1 MSFSFADM
9 TMDEKDAAEI
19 AARQCDS
26 ARIGVVDVDTSKQ
39 SYVLKMDLRLIPIL
53 GCTYTILF
61 LDRTN
66 SGSRILC
73 LPVVN

>member
-1 MSFSFADM
+1 MNL
-9 TMDEKDAAEI
+9 DEKSAATI
-19 AARQCDS
+19 AAQDS
-26 ARIGVVDVDTSKQ
+26 ESNEVRIVDVVLSKQ

-66 SGSRILC
+66 SELGRLYVWP
-73 LPVVN
+73 LD

>member
-1 MSFSFADM
+1 
-9 TMDEKDAAEI
+9 MDEKVAA
-19 AARQCDS
+19 DVS
-26 ARIGVVDVDTSKQ
+26 AQDNDNNEMGVVNLVSSKQ

-66 SGSRILC
+66 SES
-73 LPVVN
+73 NHA

>member
-1 MSFSFADM
+1 M
-9 TMDEKDAAEI
+9 TMDEKDAAEV
-19 AARQCDS
+19 AARDFDS
-26 ARIGVVDVDTSKQ
+26 ARVGVVDIDTSKQ

-66 SGSRILC
+66 SGSRVPC
-73 LPVVN
+73 LRLSTDKL

>member
-1 MSFSFADM
+1 MA
-9 TMDEKDAAEI
+9 MDEKLAADI
-19 AARQCDS
+19 HARETDS
-26 ARIGVVDVDTSKQ
+26 NLMGVVDVQLSKQ

-66 SGSRILC
+66 SELGVLC
-73 LPVVN
+73 LRP

>member
-1 MSFSFADM
+1 M

-19 AARQCDS
+19 AARDCDS
-26 ARIGVVDVDTSKQ
+26 ARMGVVDIDTSKQ

-66 SGSRILC
+66 SASHVPC
-73 LPVVN
+73 LWPSTDK